1 MCGKYQLAI
10 DFCQVLFFWLMV
22 CRAISCSIGA
32 RFELGCTHYYE
43 VSAGV
48 TDVQTEIEH
57 QVRFHLWRFQRC
69 PKPFAAACE
78 PSCHRQAV
86 QPTPWVAEGLET
98 LEAACHDL
106 AWVSAGAGVNGMP
119 CMMPYDVDDVS

>member
-48 TDVQTEIEH
+48 TDVQTEIEQLLVSH
-57 QVRFHLWRFQRC
+57 PAIARLFNQRHGWQKVWKPWRQHVTIWLGC
-69 PKPFAAACE
+69 LLVLA
-78 PSCHRQAV
+78 
-86 QPTPWVAEGLET
+86 LM
-98 LEAACHDL
+98 ACH
-106 AWVSAGAGVNGMP
+106 A
-119 CMMPYDVDDVS
+119 